1 MNCQMNL
8 FKTIVLSLM
17 LCLLS
22 TTTWA
27 AEPNPAQPNPA
38 QPNPTQS
45 SPAKRIETDSNASI
59 TTPQGKKLSREQLF
73 EQISKQQIVYLG
85 ETHDS
90 ARDHQIQLE
99 IIDELHRRNPK
110 ITIAFEQFQRPYQS
124 VLDDYLQGKITE
136 SQLVENSEYKKRWGF
151 PWTLYAPI
159 VQFAKQQQFSLI
171 ALNTPSEITR
181 KVSRQGL
188 ESLNLSD
195 RRFIP
200 PIGSIQ
206 VGPDAYR
213 DRIQKIYQEM
223 HQGKG
228 NSQGF
233 NRFFEAQ
240 VLWDE
245 TMADRLA
252 QAVKQ
257 NPNDLIIVLVGQGHL
272 LYHDGIPNRVKRRLS
287 NLKTFQQTTI
297 LLNPDP
303 TWNPIEPTTKQ
314 PIADILWSTP
324 TQNP

>member
-1 MNCQMNL
+1 MNL
-8 FKTIVLSLM
+8 FKTIALSFSLW
-17 LCLLS
+17 CLLS
-22 TTTWA
+22 ATTWA
-27 AEPNPAQPNPA
+27 TEATLSNTTQANPSQSSNPAQANRS
-38 QPNPTQS
+38 QPT
-45 SPAKRIETDSNASI
+45 ESI
-59 TTPQGKKLSREQLF
+59 TTPQGKILKRDLLF
-73 EQISKQQIVYLG
+73 ETLSKQQIIYLG

-90 ARDHQIQLE
+90 AKDHQLQLE
-99 IIDELHRRNPK
+99 IIQELHKRRPHL
-110 ITIAFEQFQRPYQS
+110 TIAFEQFQRPYQS
-124 VLDDYLQGKITE
+124 VLEDYLQGKITE

-159 VQFAKQQQFSLI
+159 VQFAKQQQFPLI
-171 ALNTPSEITR
+171 ALNTPSEVTR

-188 ESLNLSD
+188 ESLNFSD

-206 VGPDAYR
+206 LGPDAYR
-213 DRIQKIYQEM
+213 DRIQTIYREM

-245 TMADRLA
+245 TMADRLH
-252 QAVKQ
+252 QAIKQ
-257 NPNDLIIVLVGQGHL
+257 NPDRLILVLVGQGHL
-272 LYHDGIPNRVKRRLS
+272 LYHDGIPNRVQRRVTAQPL
-287 NLKTFQQTTI
+287 QQTTI

-303 TWNPIEPTTKQ
+303 SWDQIEPTTKQ

-324 TQNP
+324 AQKP